1 MTGIWI
7 ARFQNLIR
15 KPIVLIMMTVMTLVM
30 AYLVG
35 GTSNG
40 KMSVSV
46 AVDGSE
52 SSQAVLERLE
62 EEEGYS
68 LRKTTEEEL
77 QQEAKENI
85 RMIGIVLKEAS
96 YTIFS
101 ASDSDSVRSLSLIV
115 ESAYSDIGFKQQVI
129 QAGGEDAWAEL
140 EVSLQENQ
148 AFLIQTEAM
157 DESEVFRYDNAL
169 QSLFGFML
177 FFVFY
182 TVSINVQFILD
193 DKRSGVW
200 NRLKLASISRFQL
213 YFGHLSFSY
222 IIGLVQV
229 LLVLFVFRY
238 VLGTNMYDGFWK
250 VVTIAAFYVLLV
262 MAFSVFVISLV
273 KTVSQSSVII
283 SLVAVAFAMIGGA
296 YWPLEIVQS
305 EGLLAMKWVSP
316 IYYAMES
323 MKQVTVYEGTLSSVW
338 TYVNMMVG
346 IAIVLL
352 VVGITLLEKR
362 TERYH
367 SSE

>member
-1 MTGIWI
+1 MKGIWI
-7 ARFQNLIR
+7 ARFLNLKR
-15 KPIVLIMMTVMTLVM
+15 KPIVLIMMTIMTLVM
-30 AYLVG
+30 ASVVG
-35 GTSNG
+35 GSSNG
-40 KMSVSV
+40 KMSVAV
-46 AVDGSE
+46 AVDDSE
-52 SSQAVLERLE
+52 TTQAVLERLKKE
-62 EEEGYS
+62 KGYS
-68 LRKTTEEEL
+68 LLEITEEEL
-77 QQEAKENI
+77 QQKAKEDI
-85 RMIGIVLKEAS
+85 RMVGIGLKETS
-96 YTIFS
+96 YTIYS
-101 ASDSDSVRSLSLIV
+101 ASDSDGVRNLSLIV
-115 ESAYSDIGFKQQVI
+115 ESAYRDNSFKQQVI
-129 QAGGEDAWAEL
+129 QAGGDDAWAEL
-140 EVSLQENQ
+140 EVSLNDDQ

-182 TVSINVQFILD
+182 TVAINVQFILD

-200 NRLKLASISRFQL
+200 NRLKLASVSRFQL

-250 VVTIAAFYVLLV
+250 VVIIAAIYVLLV

-273 KTVSQSSVII
+273 KTVSQSSIII

-305 EGLLAMKWVSP
+305 EGLLAMKWISP

-323 MKQVTVYEGTLSSVW
+323 MKRVTVYEGTLSSVGA
-338 TYVNMMVG
+338 YVSMMIV
-346 IAIVLL
+346 IAIVLI
-352 VVGITLLEKR
+352 VVGISLLEKR

>member
-1 MTGIWI
+1 MKGIWI
-7 ARFQNLIR
+7 ARFLNLKR

-30 AYLVG
+30 AYVVG
-35 GTSNG
+35 GSSNG

-52 SSQAVLERLE
+52 MAQAIIDRLKKE
-62 EEEGYS
+62 DGFT
-68 LRKTTEEEL
+68 LREITAEEL
-77 QQEAKENI
+77 QQKAKEDI
-85 RMIGIVLKEAS
+85 RMVGIGLKEIS
-96 YTIFS
+96 YTIYS
-101 ASDSDSVRSLSLIV
+101 ASDSDAVRNLSLIV
-115 ESAYSDIGFKQQVI
+115 ESAYRDISFKQQVM
-129 QAGGEDAWAEL
+129 QAGGADAWADI
-140 EVSLQENQ
+140 EVSLQEDQ
-148 AFLIQTEAM
+148 AFLIQNEAM
-157 DESEVFRYDNAL
+157 NESEVFRYDNAL

-182 TVSINVQFILD
+182 TVSINVQFILE

-200 NRLKLASISRFQL
+200 NRLKLASVSRFQL

-229 LLVLFVFRY
+229 LLVLVVFRY

-250 VVTIAAFYVLLV
+250 VVIIAAIYVLLV

-273 KTVSQSSVII
+273 KTVSQSGIII

-305 EGLLAMKWVSP
+305 EELLTMKWISP

-323 MKQVTVYEGTLSSVW
+323 MKRVTVYEGTLTSVW
-338 TYVNMMVG
+338 TYISLMVG
-346 IAIVLL
+346 IAILLL
-352 VVGITLLEKR
+352 VVGISLLEKR

>member
-1 MTGIWI
+1 MMGIWI
-7 ARFQNLIR
+7 ARLQNLKR
-15 KPIVLIMMTVMTLVM
+15 KPVVLIMMTVMTLVL
-30 AYLVG
+30 AYVLG
-35 GTSNG
+35 GNSNG

-46 AVDGSE
+46 AIDGSE
-52 SSQAVLERLE
+52 ASQAVLEILKDD
-62 EEEGYS
+62 EGYS
-68 LRKTTEEEL
+68 IREYTENEL
-77 QQEAKENI
+77 QKEVRENI
-85 RMIGIVLKEAS
+85 QMIGISLKESS
-96 YTIFS
+96 YTVFS

-115 ESAYSDIGFKQQVI
+115 EATYSEQSFKQQVI
-129 QAGGEDAWAEL
+129 QAGGEAAWAE
-140 EVSLQENQ
+140 VDNGMQKTQ
-148 AFLIQTEAM
+148 AFQVQTAAM

-169 QSLFGFML
+169 HSLFGYML

-182 TVSINVQFILD
+182 TISINVQFILE

-200 NRLKLASISRFQL
+200 NRLKLASLGRFQL

-222 IIGLVQV
+222 VIGLLQV

-238 VLGTNMYDGFWK
+238 VLGTNMYGGFGK
-250 VVTIAAFYVLLV
+250 VTLIAAFYVLLV
-262 MAFSVFVISLV
+262 MAFSVFIISLV

-305 EGLLAMKWVSP
+305 EALLTMKWISP

-338 TYVNMMVG
+338 TYVSMMIG
-346 IAIVLL
+346 FAIILL
-352 VVGITLLEKR
+352 VIGITLLEKR